1 MMGIKPAGHASEVLD
16 SPSTDKFTRRRDEL
30 SLGRVI
36 PAGRGMGRSVGGPHA
51 ASPLDPSYTDRLA
64 NFLRSLG
71 QAAIVAGPGQ
81 LEVDLSPTGPT
92 PAELEI
98 YLRVWRVLYPDAE
111 VQLDGDDAE
120 RRPVPA
126 A

>member
-1 MMGIKPAGHASEVLD
+1 MQL
-16 SPSTDKFTRRRDEL
+16 RL
-30 SLGRVI
+30 S
-36 PAGRGMGRSVGGPHA
+36 
-51 ASPLDPSYTDRLA
+51 DPSYTDRLA

-92 PAELEI
+92 AAELEI

-111 VQLDGDDAE
+111 VQLGGDDDGNDD
-120 RRPVPA
+120 PVPPA
-126 A
+126 